1 MHQSRSHRRFCEIL
15 NAYMLFVS
23 DLDDLDDL
31 DIMIES
37 DLYMMCF

>member
-1 MHQSRSHRRFCEIL
+1 MHQSRSHGRFCEIL

-23 DLDDLDDL
+23 DLDDLD
-31 DIMIES
+31 IMIES